1 MERRRVYEGEAVSI
15 FSLMRNGK
23 QLADG
28 LKEARLK
35 VGDSRIAAI
44 QALIDP
50 YLQFVTPTDRCE
62 LTGLRL
68 QDIWRYFR
76 HTWTTPYES
85 TPGRSMMFLVR
96 DRAAPF
102 HPVIGIGALCSP
114 IVQLGQ
120 RDRWLEW
127 DADTFVEKLRSQPTT
142 RVGRWLL
149 ATTDK
154 ALSEVGVSDFLES
167 GLINR
172 ADLRQPTKDV
182 IAALRKDATKNAKI
196 HKDLSRAQD
205 LKRARTQEADA
216 QEFWLAR
223 SRSRLFKWRR
233 AALLAD
239 LLEVRAVLQRLLGKK
254 PTASSVKALL
264 ADRDGVR
271 AIRFVVRKARGDRV
285 GIAMADIAV
294 CGAVAPYNGILGGK
308 LVSMLSVGPGRL
320 KARLLPRSRAARSC
334 GRPSSCSWARPR
346 CMAWAPVS
354 TTAFAFLPS
363 ASAALSMVTFASM
376 RSDTPKLL
384 GART

>member
-1 MERRRVYEGEAVSI
+1 MKELTSSSWLDLSPPLPPRSIAHGAFRRLAGSLQRAARAPSEHRTARIDAALEQALATPRVAPQHIQPLKAASLVLADLARQGWSIKVAPGGARVRSPEPTTDRDVEKVRVRQQESVKRDQQLRTLPVARFIQSMERRRVYEGEAVSI

-142 RVGRWLL
+142 RVGR
-149 ATTDK
+149 
-154 ALSEVGVSDFLES
+154 SRGF
-167 GLINR
+167 GL
-172 ADLRQPTKDV
+172 P
-182 IAALRKDATKNAKI
+182 
-196 HKDLSRAQD
+196 
-205 LKRARTQEADA
+205 
-216 QEFWLAR
+216 
-223 SRSRLFKWRR
+223 
-233 AALLAD
+233 
-239 LLEVRAVLQRLLGKK
+239 
-254 PTASSVKALL
+254 
-264 ADRDGVR
+264 
-271 AIRFVVRKARGDRV
+271 
-285 GIAMADIAV
+285 
-294 CGAVAPYNGILGGK
+294 
-308 LVSMLSVGPGRL
+308 
-320 KARLLPRSRAARSC
+320 
-334 GRPSSCSWARPR
+334 
-346 CMAWAPVS
+346 
-354 TTAFAFLPS
+354 
-363 ASAALSMVTFASM
+363 
-376 RSDTPKLL
+376 
-384 GART
+384 